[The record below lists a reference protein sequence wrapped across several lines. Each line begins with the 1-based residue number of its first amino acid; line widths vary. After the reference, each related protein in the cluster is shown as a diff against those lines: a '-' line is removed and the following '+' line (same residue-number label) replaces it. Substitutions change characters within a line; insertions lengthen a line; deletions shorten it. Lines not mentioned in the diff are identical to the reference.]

1 MAPNQIVH
9 SLVNYCFENS
19 KISNTPNYY
28 CLKTHYCLKYLKY
41 LIYTLLF
48 LAKASWSIK
57 KLFLIS
63 RDCGST
69 KHNWL
74 CLVLDSYMYRIN
86 YLCRMCPRAWMLHW
100 MPLVKYHPLFIISR
114 YKLIQWPLKKLF
126 YLCTY

>member
-48 LAKASWSIK
+48 LAKHHDQ
-57 KLFLIS
+57 LRNYFL
-63 RDCGST
+63 
-69 KHNWL
+69 
-74 CLVLDSYMYRIN
+74 LVGTVEALNTTGFVWFWTHICIE
-86 YLCRMCPRAWMLHW
+86 L
-100 MPLVKYHPLFIISR
+100 IISVECA
-114 YKLIQWPLKKLF
+114 LEHGCFIE
-126 YLCTY
+126 CHS